1 MEVNTSTT
9 TDTVDMYDYING
21 FFLNPSAFIIVALVL
36 IAYFVVFSSLGNN
49 STTGSQNSYTQA
61 GSSDYDKTSSALVG
75 VVIGILIILLLVNG
89 LQYFFGIDIV
99 ASIKQVFLGNPI
111 IDIKV
116 EQTTLDASGGIL
128 GSNTIPEIRYTEQ
141 VFNIPGNYY
150 GYEDAKTLCT
160 AYGARLA
167 NYQEVEDAYNKGGEW
182 CNYGWSDGQMA
193 LFPTQT
199 TTYNNLQKIKG
210 HEHDCGRPGINGGY
224 MANPRLKFGVNCYGY
239 KPKINQEEEQLM
251 QATSPYPKTEKDILF
266 EKRVDYWKSKLG
278 DILVSPFNY
287 NTWSK
292 I

>member
-9 TDTVDMYDYING
+9 TDTVNMYDYING

-36 IAYFVVFSSLGNN
+36 IAYFIVFSSLGNN
-49 STTGSQNSYTQA
+49 SSSSTQNNFVA
-61 GSSDYDKTSSALVG
+61 SSSTDSGKTSSALIG
-75 VVIGILIILLLVNG
+75 VVIGVLVILLLVNG

-128 GSNTIPEIRYTEQ
+128 GSNAIPEIRYTEQ

-150 GYEDAKTLCT
+150 GYEDAKSLCT

-193 LFPTQT
+193 LFPTQST
-199 TTYNNLQKIKG
+199 TFNNLQKIKG
-210 HEHDCGRPGINGGY
+210 HEHDCGRPGVNGGY
-224 MANPRLKFGVNCYGY
+224 MANPHLKFGVNCYGY
-239 KPKINQEEEQLM
+239 KPKINEEEEQLM
-251 QATSPYPKTEKDILF
+251 QVSTPYPKTEKDILF